1 MGRVSSRLSQLFV
14 RTLREDPVDA
24 EVASHRLLVRAGYI
38 RRQAPGV
45 FAWLPLGLKVRAK
58 IERIIREEMD
68 AAGAQEVLFP
78 ALLPR
83 EPYELTGR
91 WEEYGDGIFRLKD
104 RKGADYLLAP
114 THEEVF
120 TLLVKDLYSSYKDLP
135 LTIYQIQDKYRDE
148 ARPRAGLLRGREFS
162 MKDAYSFDYTDE
174 GLDLSYQSQR
184 DAYER
189 IFARLGLDYV
199 IVKADAGA
207 MGGSRSEEFL
217 HPTEVGE
224 DTFVRSAGGYAANV
238 EAFSTIAPPARSYEG
253 LTPAEILPT
262 PDTPTIATLVAVANE
277 KHPRPDGRAWT
288 AADTLK
294 NIVLALTHLDGT
306 RELVVVGLPGDRGVD
321 MKRAEVAF
329 SPADVET
336 AAEEDFLALE
346 SDSNTPSLV
355 KGYIG
360 PWTPTGALLGEES
373 ATGIRYFTDP
383 RVFEGSGWITGA
395 NVAGHHVF
403 GLVAGRDFA
412 SDGVVEVAEVL
423 AGDPAPD
430 GSGPVELAR
439 GMEIGHVFQLGRKYA
454 DVLGLK
460 VLDENGKLVTVTMG
474 SYGLGVTRV
483 LAVIAEANNDEK
495 GLIWP
500 KNVAPYDVHVVAAGR
515 DDAIYSIAETVV
527 ASLEADRYDVLYDD
541 RPKVSPGVK
550 FGDAELLGVPV
561 IVIVGRDAAE
571 GTVEL
576 WDRRTGEKHPTA
588 ISELSAAIAAIA

>member
-1 MGRVSSRLSQLFV
+1 MTTRLSQLFL
-14 RTLREDPVDA
+14 RTLRDDPADA

-45 FAWLPLGLKVRAK
+45 FAWLPLGLKVRRR
-58 IERIIREEMD
+58 IEAVIREEM
-68 AAGAQEVLFP
+68 ANAGAQEVHFP

-83 EPYELTGR
+83 EPYEATGR

-104 RKGADYLLAP
+104 RRGADYLLAP

-135 LTIYQIQDKYRDE
+135 LAIYQIQDKYRDE

-162 MKDAYSFDYTDE
+162 MKDAYSFDYTDA
-174 GLDLSYQSQR
+174 GLDAAYQAQR

-189 IFARLGLDYV
+189 IFTRLGLEYV
-199 IVKADAGA
+199 IVQADAGA

-217 HPTEVGE
+217 HPTPIGE

-238 EAFSTIAPPARSYEG
+238 EAYRTPVAEPVDASEEPAAVIHDS
-253 LTPAEILPT
+253 PA
-262 PDTPTIATLVAVANE
+262 TPTIATLVALSNE
-277 KHPRPDGRAWT
+277 RYPRADRPW
-288 AADTLK
+288 AAGDTLK
-294 NIVLALTHLDGT
+294 NVVLRLTHLDGT
-306 RELVVVGLPGDRGVD
+306 RELVIIGVPGDREVD

-329 SPADVET
+329 APAQVD
-336 AAEEDFLALE
+336 AAEETDFAAAKG
-346 SDSNTPSLV
+346 LV

-360 PWTPTGALLGEES
+360 PWSPSGPVLGETS
-373 ATGIRYFTDP
+373 ATSIRYLLDP
-383 RVFEGSGWITGA
+383 RVGDGTSWVTGA
-395 NVAGHHVF
+395 NEPEKHVYH
-403 GLVAGRDFA
+403 LVAGRDFVG
-412 SDGVVEVAEVL
+412 DGRVDIAEVR

-454 DVLGLK
+454 EALGLQ

-474 SYGLGVTRV
+474 SYGIGVTRI
-483 LAVIAEANNDEK
+483 LAVIAENAHDEK

-500 KNVAPYDVHVVAAGR
+500 REVAPFDVHVVAAGR
-515 DDAIYSIAETVV
+515 DELAYTVAE
-527 ASLEADRYDVLYDD
+527 SLVSELDGAGFDTLYDD

-550 FGDAELLGVPV
+550 FGDAELIGVPLV
-561 IVIVGRDAAE
+561 VVVGRGAAD
-571 GTVEL
+571 GVVEF
-576 WDRRTGEKHPTA
+576 WNRATGERTEMPIH
-588 ISELSAAIAAIA
+588 EVRGMLGR